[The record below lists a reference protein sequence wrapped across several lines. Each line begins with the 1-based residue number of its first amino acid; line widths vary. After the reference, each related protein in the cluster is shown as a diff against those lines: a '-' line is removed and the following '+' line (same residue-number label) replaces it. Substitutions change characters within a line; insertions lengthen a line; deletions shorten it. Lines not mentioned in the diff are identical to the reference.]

1 MSAADPSEPAAT
13 RTLRKGQAHRIV
25 FANEKGGTGKS
36 TTAVHVAVAL
46 SYLGARV
53 ASIDLDPR
61 QRTMHRYVENRL
73 NTLEKRGLTL
83 PTPDCE
89 VFRGEH
95 TGDLIGM
102 IRRLEANCDFLII
115 DNPGRDDPFARVAVE
130 HADTL
135 VTPMN
140 DSFVDFDLIGQVDA
154 ETFKV
159 KKLSFFA
166 ELIWEARMKRS
177 RMTIEQQRPEMDW
190 IVVRNRTGHVEAKN
204 QARLHKALSEMS
216 KRVGFRVTQGLS
228 ERVIY
233 RELFPSGLTL
243 LDKGHLGELGTSH
256 LVARQELRAL
266 VKALNLPEFSREQGE
281 LELA

>member
-1 MSAADPSEPAAT
+1 MPAAAPSEPAAT

-61 QRTMHRYVENRL
+61 QRTTHRYIENRL
-73 NTLEKRGLTL
+73 GTLEKRGLTL

-89 VFRGEH
+89 VFRGET
-95 TGDLIGM
+95 TGDLIAM
-102 IRRLEANCDFLII
+102 IRRLEASCDFLII

-159 KKLSFFA
+159 RKLSFFA
-166 ELIWEARMKRS
+166 ELIWEARLKRS
-177 RMTIEQQRPEMDW
+177 RMTIEQQRPDMDW

-204 QARLHKALSEMS
+204 QARLHKALNEMS

>member
-1 MSAADPSEPAAT
+1 MATTAPQRRIPA
-13 RTLRKGQAHRIV
+13 KAHPIV

-61 QRTMHRYVENRL
+61 QRTMHRYIENRL
-73 NTLEKRGLTL
+73 ATLEKRQLTL

-89 VFRGEH
+89 VFRGESEAE
-95 TGDLIGM
+95 LLAM
-102 IRRLEANCDFLII
+102 ISRLEATSDFLVI
-115 DNPGRDDPFARVAVE
+115 DNPGRDDPFARTAVE
-130 HADTL
+130 NADTL

-159 KKLSFFA
+159 RKLSFFA

-190 IVVRNRTGHVEAKN
+190 IVVRNRTGHVEERN
-204 QARLHKALSEMS
+204 MERLQKSLTEIA

-256 LVARQELRAL
+256 LVARQELRSL
-266 VKALNLPEFSREQGE
+266 VKALALPDFERAQSE

>member
-1 MSAADPSEPAAT
+1 
-13 RTLRKGQAHRIV
+13 LRKGQAHRIV

-36 TTAVHVAVAL
+36 TTAVHIAVAL

-61 QRTMHRYVENRL
+61 QRTTHRYIENRL

-166 ELIWEARMKRS
+166 ELIWEARLKRS